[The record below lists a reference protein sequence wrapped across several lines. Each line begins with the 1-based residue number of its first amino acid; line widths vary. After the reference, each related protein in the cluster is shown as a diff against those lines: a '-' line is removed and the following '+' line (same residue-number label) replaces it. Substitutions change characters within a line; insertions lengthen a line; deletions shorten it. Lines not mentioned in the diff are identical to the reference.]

1 MTHISILDEEIK
13 GLDDIKARLEER
25 DTTVSVIKSFE
36 DLKNLQTST
45 LVVSEKKVSS
55 DNEIINIARS
65 LKIKKIILIDNQS
78 KEFSIKKEL
87 GDALIKIKY
96 LENDIYGMEVFL
108 SF

>member
-36 DLKNLQTST
+36 DLKNLQTCT

-65 LKIKKIILIDNQS
+65 LKIKKY
-78 KEFSIKKEL
+78 K
-87 GDALIKIKY
+87 
-96 LENDIYGMEVFL
+96 
-108 SF
+108 